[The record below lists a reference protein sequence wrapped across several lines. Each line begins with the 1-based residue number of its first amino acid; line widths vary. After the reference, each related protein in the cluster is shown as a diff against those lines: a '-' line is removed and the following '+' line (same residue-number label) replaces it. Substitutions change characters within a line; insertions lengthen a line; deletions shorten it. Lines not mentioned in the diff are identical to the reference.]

1 MLLHEPTV
9 QCTPTR
15 DGRCAILSVRGEVD
29 LATLPGFRRAVGPL
43 LDAAPVLVVGLDEV
57 GHLSAAGVR
66 FLEEMRAVKED
77 RGGGLLLQCGEHRP
91 ARLVLQALGI
101 PVITELP
108 SHLRAGALVTP
119 P

>member
-1 MLLHEPTV
+1 MLLNEPTV
-9 QCTPTR
+9 VCTPTR
-15 DGRCAILSVRGEVD
+15 DGRCAILSVGGEVD
-29 LATLPGFRRAVGPL
+29 LATLPRFRRALVPV
-43 LDAAPVLVVGLDEV
+43 LDAASVLVVSLDDV

-66 FLEEMRAVKED
+66 FLEEIRAVKED
-77 RGGGLLLQCGEHRP
+77 QGGGLLLQCGEHRP

-108 SHLRAGALVTP
+108 ISLRSGASVTP